1 LGAHFELECARLS
14 PGGRCAQVLATKRGN
29 LEELRMIKK
38 LAQLAMVS
46 VLLCANTAFA
56 EMNIVVLDSV
66 RAILESDEAK
76 VLADAANKEMEVEQS
91 ELRTLA
97 ESMQSLNSKLQTDG
111 EVMSDA
117 EKRKVQKDIEDMQI
131 ELQFGS
137 QKLQKEVQDKRQE
150 ILQAL
155 APKFDKVLKDII
167 QVDQI
172 DLIVSPQALQY
183 ANSKHDITRRV
194 TEKLNEQQD

>member
-1 LGAHFELECARLS
+1 M
-14 PGGRCAQVLATKRGN
+14 
-29 LEELRMIKK
+29 MIKK
-38 LAQLAMVS
+38 LAQVTVFSM
-46 VLLCANTAFA
+46 LLLGGTAYA
-56 EMNIVVLDSV
+56 EMKIVVLDSV

-76 VLADAANKEMEVEQS
+76 VLADAANKEMEAEQTQ
-91 ELRTLA
+91 LRDIA
-97 ESMQSLNSKLQTDG
+97 EKMQEMNNKLQTDG
-111 EVMSDA
+111 EVMAAS

-131 ELQFGS
+131 DLQFRS

-172 DLIVSPQALQY
+172 DLIMAPNALQY

-194 TEKLNEQQD
+194 TEKLNEQRD

>member
-1 LGAHFELECARLS
+1 
-14 PGGRCAQVLATKRGN
+14 
-29 LEELRMIKK
+29 MIKK
-38 LAQLAMVS
+38 LAQVTVFSM
-46 VLLCANTAFA
+46 LLLGGTAYA
-56 EMNIVVLDSV
+56 EMKIVVLDSV

-76 VLADAANKEMEVEQS
+76 VLADAANKEMEAEQTQ
-91 ELRTLA
+91 LRDIA
-97 ESMQSLNSKLQTDG
+97 EKMQEMNNKLQTDG
-111 EVMSDA
+111 EVMAAS

-131 ELQFGS
+131 DLQFRS

-172 DLIVSPQALQY
+172 DLIMAPNALQY

-194 TEKLNEQQD
+194 TEKLNEQRD

>member
-1 LGAHFELECARLS
+1 
-14 PGGRCAQVLATKRGN
+14 
-29 LEELRMIKK
+29 MIKK
-38 LAQLAMVS
+38 LAQVTMLSM
-46 VLLCANTAFA
+46 LLFGGTAYA
-56 EMNIVVLDSV
+56 EMKIVVLDSV

-76 VLADAANKEMEVEQS
+76 VLADAANKEMEAEQTQ
-91 ELRTLA
+91 LRDLA
-97 ESMQSLNSKLQTDG
+97 EKMQALNNKLQTDG
-111 EVMSDA
+111 EVMAAS

-131 ELQFGS
+131 DLQFRS

-172 DLIVSPQALQY
+172 DLIMAPNALQY

-194 TEKLNEQQD
+194 TEKLNEQRD

>member
-1 LGAHFELECARLS
+1 
-14 PGGRCAQVLATKRGN
+14 
-29 LEELRMIKK
+29 MIKK